1 MSGEKNATVEPKVQ
15 GFGARPFHD
24 VSDGLAGSPSHD
36 GRQSRDQSTGLVI
49 HFNHVPT
56 GKTCHFKAFLTAF
69 EDVFESQWN
78 EEEVF
83 GRMDPISTFKR
94 TRRRIR
100 LGWDVPAASE
110 EEAILNLKESEKLV
124 SMLYPVFEIRNA
136 YNFLNGGETGQV
148 TEPTADRRRVGVMV
162 APPLF
167 KIKFANLIMDGEKGQ
182 IAGDAGEAAATSGL
196 VGTISGLSY
205 RPDIDQGFFGGFQ
218 GTDPVTGED
227 LNRKIVAGT
236 LIPQTIS
243 FDIEFTVHHQHGM
256 GFSLAS
262 LTNEKEGQE
271 NQQTPRKRLTGRRAN
286 GFPYR
291 ADKILRS
298 NR

>member
-1 MSGEKNATVEPKVQ
+1 MTQEAGVFDPKLPYNL
-15 GFGARPFHD
+15 GNRPFND
-24 VSDGLAGSPSHD
+24 VSDGLAGVRSHD
-36 GRQSRDQSTGLVI
+36 GRLDRDQSEGLVI
-49 HFNHVPT
+49 HFNHIPT

-69 EDVFESQWN
+69 EDVYESQWN

-110 EEAILNLKESEKLV
+110 AEAVLNLKEAEKLL
-124 SMLYPVFEIRNA
+124 SMLYPVFETA
-136 YNFLNGGETGQV
+136 DASDFLQGGETGQV

-167 KIKFANLIMDGEKGQ
+167 KMKFANLIVDGAKGR
-182 IAGDAGEAAATSGL
+182 ITGGARESGL

-205 RPDIDQGFFGGFQ
+205 RPDIEQGFFGGFS
-218 GTDPVTGED
+218 DPNTVLGATG
-227 LNRKIVAGT
+227 IVPGT

-243 FDIEFTVHHQHGM
+243 LDIEFTVHHQHGM
-256 GFSLAS
+256 GFSLSS
-262 LTNEKEGQE
+262 LAAQEDGQQ
-271 NQQTPRKRLTGRRAN
+271 NTTKPRNKTGRRAN

-291 ADKILRS
+291 SDKVLRS
-298 NR
+298 TR